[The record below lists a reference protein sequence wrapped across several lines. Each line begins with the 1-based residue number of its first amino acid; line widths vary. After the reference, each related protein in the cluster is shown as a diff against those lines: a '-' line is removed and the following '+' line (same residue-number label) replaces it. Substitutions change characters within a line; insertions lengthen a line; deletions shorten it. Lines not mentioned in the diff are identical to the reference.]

1 MTDHDIEA
9 LFKLRYIG
17 RQKNNGQKR
26 KEISGCGNET
36 IQLKRLILLVSALFL
51 IQVSVLVHLYMH
63 VMFVFICIVYL
74 SVAC

>member
-1 MTDHDIEA
+1 
-9 LFKLRYIG
+9 
-17 RQKNNGQKR
+17 
-26 KEISGCGNET
+26 
-36 IQLKRLILLVSALFL
+36 LILLVSALFL